1 MKKKSAKYS
10 VSYSNDGKELLKVD
24 ENYQGEFVVPE
35 GVVSIGEEAFMG
47 CEGLTSVVL
56 PESVVFIRDRAF
68 FYCDSLSSINLPS
81 SLLEIGDNAFE
92 CCTFETI
99 NLPESLTYI
108 GNEAFRCCYLKEV
121 VLPKSITT
129 IPEGCFFA
137 CYNLKSVAIPESVLY
152 IENGA
157 FSDCTSLT
165 SITVAEGNPKYDSR
179 ENCNAIIYTKD
190 NTLVIGCA
198 STIIPDSV
206 KRIGGEA
213 FFGCTSLVDIVIP
226 NSVEEIGDSAFSGC
240 SCLTDIV
247 IPDSVEK
254 IENEAFLGC
263 ESLTSVEI
271 PCSVVSIACTAFWG
285 CFNLTYLKVDPNNSI
300 YDSREDCSAII
311 ETATNTLVAAS
322 SQTKIPATVT
332 KIGSFAFTNGHGT
345 LFVPKQITSIASQAF
360 DGWGVDELHFESDCP
375 SEIEFC
381 EDAIPA
387 NISVIVPPDTA
398 PIYSFHEAFSH
409 RGLRIEAEEL
419 PEPEW
424 DWEAELKKME
434 SEPKYIDW
442 EVYEWEWEDDIS
454 EGDEMWGKLFLS

>member
-47 CEGLTSVVL
+47 CEDLTSVVL

-68 FYCDSLSSINLPS
+68 CDCFSLSSINLPS
-81 SLLEIGDNAFE
+81 SLLEIGDHAFE
-92 CCTFETI
+92 FCYIETI

-129 IPEGCFFA
+129 IPEGCFFF
-137 CYNLKSVAIPESVLY
+137 CSNLKSVVLPKSVLY
-152 IENGA
+152 IEN
-157 FSDCTSLT
+157 S
-165 SITVAEGNPKYDSR
+165 
-179 ENCNAIIYTKD
+179 
-190 NTLVIGCA
+190 
-198 STIIPDSV
+198 
-206 KRIGGEA
+206 
-213 FFGCTSLVDIVIP
+213 
-226 NSVEEIGDSAFSGC
+226 
-240 SCLTDIV
+240 
-247 IPDSVEK
+247 
-254 IENEAFLGC
+254 AFLGC

-285 CFNLTYLKVDPNNSI
+285 CDNLTYLKVDPNNSI

-332 KIGSFAFTNGHGT
+332 KIGSFAFTNGSGT

-360 DGWGVDELHFESDCP
+360 DGWGGVDELHFESDCP
-375 SEIEFC
+375 SEIEFG

-398 PIYSFHEAFSH
+398 PIYSFHKAFSH
-409 RGLRIEAEEL
+409 RGLRIVAEEL

-424 DWEAELKKME
+424 DWEAVFKKME
-434 SEPKYIDW
+434 SEPKYFDW

>member
-47 CEGLTSVVL
+47 CKGITSVVL

-68 FYCDSLSSINLPS
+68 FDCYSLSSINLPS
-81 SLLEIGDNAFE
+81 SLLEICDNAFDG
-92 CCTFETI
+92 CTFETI

-108 GNEAFRCCYLKEV
+108 GNEAFKYCYLKEV

-129 IPEGCFFA
+129 ISEGCFFA
-137 CYNLKSVAIPESVLY
+137 CSKLKSVAIPESVLY
-152 IENGA
+152 IENG
-157 FSDCTSLT
+157 
-165 SITVAEGNPKYDSR
+165 
-179 ENCNAIIYTKD
+179 
-190 NTLVIGCA
+190 
-198 STIIPDSV
+198 
-206 KRIGGEA
+206 
-213 FFGCTSLVDIVIP
+213 
-226 NSVEEIGDSAFSGC
+226 
-240 SCLTDIV
+240 
-247 IPDSVEK
+247 
-254 IENEAFLGC
+254 AFLGC

-285 CFNLTYLKVDPNNSI
+285 CFNLTFLKVDLNNSI

-332 KIGSFAFTNGHGT
+332 KIGSFAFTNGSGT

-375 SEIEFC
+375 SEIEFG

>member
-47 CEGLTSVVL
+47 CEDLTSVVL

-68 FYCDSLSSINLPS
+68 CDCFSLSSINLPS

-92 CCTFETI
+92 FCYIETI

-108 GNEAFRCCYLKEV
+108 GTEAFKFGSLKEV
-121 VLPKSITT
+121 VLPKSLTT
-129 IPEGCFFA
+129 ISSGCFLA
-137 CYNLKSVAIPESVLY
+137 CLYLKSVVMPESVLY

-157 FSDCTSLT
+157 FFGCKELT
-165 SITVAEGNPKYDSR
+165 SI
-179 ENCNAIIYTKD
+179 
-190 NTLVIGCA
+190 
-198 STIIPDSV
+198 
-206 KRIGGEA
+206 
-213 FFGCTSLVDIVIP
+213 
-226 NSVEEIGDSAFSGC
+226 
-240 SCLTDIV
+240 
-247 IPDSVEK
+247 
-254 IENEAFLGC
+254 
-263 ESLTSVEI
+263 EI
-271 PCSVVSIACTAFWG
+271 PCSVVSIAHTAFVG
-285 CFNLTYLKVDPNNSI
+285 CDKLTSLKVDPDNSI
-300 YDSREDCSAII
+300 YDSREDCNAII
-311 ETATNTLVAAS
+311 ETATNTLVTAS
-322 SQTKIPATVT
+322 GRTQIPQTVT
-332 KIGSFAFTNGHGT
+332 RIGTYAFSNSRGT
-345 LFVPKQITSIASQAF
+345 VFVPKQITSIATNAF
-360 DGWGVDELHFESDCP
+360 DSSLLDELHFESDCP
-375 SEIEFC
+375 SEIEFG

-398 PIYSFHEAFSH
+398 PIYSFHKAFSH